1 MAQIQIMIRSMKLNQ
16 YQVLTKTILTQLV
29 KISLKK
35 NFKCG
40 KSSYSYLKIQDLH
53 VYFFYF
59 KHN

>member
-1 MAQIQIMIRSMKLNQ
+1 MVQIQIMIQFTKLNQ
-16 YQVLTKTILTQLV
+16 YQVLTKIILTQLV

-53 VYFFYF
+53 VYFFLF
-59 KHN
+59 